1 MRISWMNNSF
11 ALMRAIVIFLLLA
24 AVLCKVHKVE
34 FTLDAERL
42 NYHIQGYGYPNINHL
57 SWLGAGSGLSAPYN
71 GTFTDS
77 SNAKYPVSGT
87 ISIGEPLLFHLSK
100 IEVKGNV
107 DNPDKLSFEGKLKVH
122 VFDLAKRKVPL
133 KGKLKFSNNQESDV
147 VLHVDKS
154 GF

>member
-1 MRISWMNNSF
+1 MIRRPPRS
-11 ALMRAIVIFLLLA
+11 
-24 AVLCKVHKVE
+24 
-34 FTLDAERL
+34 TLDR
-42 NYHIQGYGYPNINHL
+42 
-57 SWLGAGSGLSAPYN
+57 SSAASDVY
-71 GTFTDS
+71 
-77 SNAKYPVSGT
+77 KRQ